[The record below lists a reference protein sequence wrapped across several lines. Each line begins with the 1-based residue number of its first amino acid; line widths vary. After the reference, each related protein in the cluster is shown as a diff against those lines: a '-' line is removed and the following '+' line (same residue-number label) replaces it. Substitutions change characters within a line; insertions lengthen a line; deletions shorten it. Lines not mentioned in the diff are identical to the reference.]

1 MFPFSFTL
9 LLNRIENQERFFLY
23 LILSV
28 STGILLCLLVIITRF
43 IINRRNGDD
52 AENGGGGGKIP
63 ASTTGETALSSSRV
77 SGDVTCLESE
87 QKFPAQELETSYM
100 PTIVR
105 NEVGRII
112 LLYFHFKIFCDDN
125 IKRTDTLT
133 QTQ

>member
-1 MFPFSFTL
+1 MSVYFLFFL
-9 LLNRIENQERFFLY
+9 LYTENQERFFLY

-52 AENGGGGGKIP
+52 AENGGGSGAKIP

-77 SGDVTCLESE
+77 SGDVTCIESE
-87 QKFPAQELETSYM
+87 QKFPAPELETSYM

-105 NEVGRII
+105 NEVG
-112 LLYFHFKIFCDDN
+112 F
-125 IKRTDTLT
+125 
-133 QTQ
+133 

>member
-1 MFPFSFTL
+1 MFLSSFPRFL
-9 LLNRIENQERFFLY
+9 LQTENQERFFLY

-52 AENGGGGGKIP
+52 AENGGGGKIP

-105 NEVGRII
+105 NEVGRIMNSSC
-112 LLYFHFKIFCDDN
+112 FIFSF
-125 IKRTDTLT
+125 
-133 QTQ
+133 